1 MTLFRRWRVHH
12 LLLAWGAYWVGLI
25 LVTLWPAILAGWR
38 LSKQPDGH
46 GSAAANMGDGILTAN
61 IVDSGRTAWSGSIS
75 FLSLVLL
82 VTVPPLVLWLI
93 WLAGASRTNNAEGDA
108 LKNRTRQ
115 TELNATEPRI
125 GITDTSPSTSKRRA
139 REES

>member
-1 MTLFRRWRVHH
+1 MSLFRRWRVHH
-12 LLLAWGAYWVGLI
+12 LLLAWGAYWIGLI

-38 LSKQPDGH
+38 LSQQPDGH
-46 GSAAANMGDGILTAN
+46 GSAGASMADGILTAN
-61 IVDSGRTAWSGSIS
+61 IAESGRATWSGSIS

-93 WLAGASRTNNAEGDA
+93 WLAGASRTNNAGGDA
-108 LKNRTRQ
+108 LDNRARQ
-115 TELNATEPRI
+115 AELKATEPRI
-125 GITDTSPSTSKRRA
+125 GITDTSTSKRRA